1 MRDMRNPENVLNS
14 LSKHSGNLNYKFE
27 RLYRVLFNEEMFYVA
42 YQNIYSKTGN
52 MTAGADGKTIDGMSI
67 DRVEQLIGSLKNET
81 YQPNP
86 SKRTYIPKKNGK
98 KRPLGI
104 PSFDDKLV
112 QEVVRMILEAIYEG
126 SFEHTSHGFR
136 PKRSCHTALID
147 IQKTFTAVKW
157 FIEGDIKGFFD
168 NINHDV
174 LINILRERIADERF
188 LRLIRKFL
196 NAGYV
201 EDWVFHRT
209 YSGTPQG
216 GIISPILANI
226 YLDKFDKYIKE
237 YAAKFRKGDRRSI
250 NPEYWR
256 LNNKKNWLKKKLQ
269 KTSDE
274 QMRKNY
280 LYEIAQLSK
289 QMLSTPHK
297 DAMDADFRRMQYVR
311 YADDFLIS
319 VIGSKSECETIKAD
333 ITQFMREQLKLEL
346 SDEKTL
352 ITHAQDK
359 AKFLGYEIFIRKS
372 DAVKRNRDG
381 VLKRDFN
388 GAVVL
393 TLNSAVIQKK
403 LTEYNALEV
412 RNIDGKDIWWSKP
425 RRYMTPMKPEDILA
439 QYNAEIRGLY
449 NYYSLAAN
457 VSKECASFAFIM
469 KMSMFKTLGWKL
481 NTSARKVRQKYQK
494 DKDFVIPYND
504 AKGKQKY
511 RVFYNEGFKKRN
523 AQFDV
528 DYDKLPQTMYV
539 PYPSLVERLKDG
551 RCELCGKDGKVVMHH
566 VRTLTKLKGNNEW
579 EKLMLQRHR
588 KTLVV
593 CEDCN
598 SMIQN
603 YGKE

>member
-1 MRDMRNPENVLNS
+1 MEKSERVLKA
-14 LSKHSGNLNYKFE
+14 LSDHSQSSDYKYE
-27 RLYRVLFNEEMFYVA
+27 RLYRYLFSEEMFAVA
-42 YQNIYSKTGN
+42 YQRIYAKQGN
-52 MTAGADGKTIDGMSI
+52 MTPGTDGKTIDEMSLERI
-67 DRVEQLIGSLKNET
+67 ERLIVSLKDES
-81 YQPNP
+81 YQPHP
-86 SKRTYIPKKNGK
+86 ARRVYIPKKNGK

-104 PSFDDKLV
+104 PSFEDKLV
-112 QEVVRMILEAIYEG
+112 QEVVRLLLEAIYEG
-126 SFEHTSHGFR
+126 HFEGTSHGFR
-136 PKRSCHTALID
+136 PHRSCHTALGM
-147 IQKTFTAVKW
+147 IQKSFAGAKW

-168 NINHDV
+168 NIDHNV
-174 LINILRERIADERF
+174 LISILRERISDERF

-201 EDWVFHRT
+201 EDWKYNKT

-256 LNNKKNWLKKKLQ
+256 LNNKKNRLKQKLQ

-551 RCELCGKDGKVVMHH
+551 RCELCGKEGKVVMHH

-579 EKLMLQRHR
+579 EKLMLKRHR

>member
-1 MRDMRNPENVLNS
+1 MKKSERVLKA
-14 LSKHSGNLNYKFE
+14 LSDHSQSSDYKYE
-27 RLYRVLFNEEMFYVA
+27 RLYRYLFSEEMFAVA
-42 YQNIYSKTGN
+42 YQRIYAKQGN
-52 MTAGADGKTIDGMSI
+52 MTPGTDGKTIDEMSLERI
-67 DRVEQLIGSLKNET
+67 EKLILSLKDES
-81 YQPNP
+81 YQPHP
-86 SKRTYIPKKNGK
+86 ARRVYIPKKNGK
-98 KRPLGI
+98 KRPIGI
-104 PSFDDKLV
+104 PSFEDKLV
-112 QEVVRMILEAIYEG
+112 QEVVRLLLEAIYEG
-126 SFEHTSHGFR
+126 HFEGTSHGFR
-136 PKRSCHTALID
+136 PHRSCHTALGM
-147 IQKTFTAVKW
+147 IQKSFAGAKW

-168 NINHDV
+168 NIDHNV
-174 LINILRERIADERF
+174 LISILRERISDERF

-201 EDWVFHRT
+201 EDWKYNKT

-237 YAAKFRKGDRRSI
+237 YAAKFRKGDRRSV

-256 LNNKKNWLKKKLQ
+256 LNNKKNRLKQKLQ

-274 QMRKNY
+274 QMRKSY

-297 DAMDADFRRMQYVR
+297 DAMDADFRRLQYVR

-372 DAVKRNRDG
+372 NAVKRNKDG

-393 TLNSAVIQKK
+393 SLNSAVIQEK
-403 LTEYNALEV
+403 LTEYNAMEV
-412 RNIDGKDIWWSKP
+412 RKIDGKDVWWSKP
-425 RRYMTPMKPEDILA
+425 RRYMTSMKPEDILA

-449 NYYSLAAN
+449 NYYSLAIN

-469 KMSMFKTLGWKL
+469 KMSMLKTLGWKL
-481 NTSARKVRQKYQK
+481 NTSARKVRQKYQRNK
-494 DKDFVIPYND
+494 EFVIPYND

-528 DYDKLPQTMYV
+528 DFDRLTQTMYV
-539 PYPSLVERLKDG
+539 PYPSLVERMKDG
-551 RCELCGKDGKVVMHH
+551 VCELCGKEGKVVMHH
-566 VRTLTKLKGNNEW
+566 VRTLTKLKGDNEW

>member
-1 MRDMRNPENVLNS
+1 MEKSERVLKA
-14 LSKHSGNLNYKFE
+14 LSDHSQSSDYKYE
-27 RLYRVLFNEEMFYVA
+27 RLYRYLFSEEMFAVA
-42 YQNIYSKTGN
+42 YQRIYAKQGN
-52 MTAGADGKTIDGMSI
+52 MTPGTDGKTIDEMSLERI
-67 DRVEQLIGSLKNET
+67 ERLIVSLKDES
-81 YQPNP
+81 YQPHP
-86 SKRTYIPKKNGK
+86 ARRVYIPKKNGK

-104 PSFDDKLV
+104 PSFEDKLV
-112 QEVVRMILEAIYEG
+112 QEVVRLLLEAIYEG
-126 SFEHTSHGFR
+126 HFEGTSHGFR
-136 PKRSCHTALID
+136 PHRSCHTALGM
-147 IQKTFTAVKW
+147 IQKSFAGAKW

-168 NINHDV
+168 NIDHNV
-174 LINILRERIADERF
+174 LISILRERISDERF

-201 EDWVFHRT
+201 EDWKYNKT

-216 GIISPILANI
+216 GIISPMLANI

-274 QMRKNY
+274 QIRKSY

-372 DAVKRNRDG
+372 DAVKRNKDG

-439 QYNAEIRGLY
+439 QYNAETRGLY

-551 RCELCGKDGKVVMHH
+551 RCELCGKEGKVVMHH

-579 EKLMLQRHR
+579 EKLMLKRHR

-603 YGKE
+603 HGKE

>member
-1 MRDMRNPENVLNS
+1 MEKSERVLKA
-14 LSKHSGNLNYKFE
+14 LSDHSQSSDYKYE
-27 RLYRVLFNEEMFYVA
+27 RLYRYLFSEEMFAVA
-42 YQNIYSKTGN
+42 YQRIYAKQGN
-52 MTAGADGKTIDGMSI
+52 MTPGTDGKTIDEMSLERI
-67 DRVEQLIGSLKNET
+67 ERLIVSLKDES
-81 YQPNP
+81 YQPHP
-86 SKRTYIPKKNGK
+86 ARRVYIPKKNGK

-104 PSFDDKLV
+104 PSFEDKLV
-112 QEVVRMILEAIYEG
+112 QEVVRLLLEAIYEG
-126 SFEHTSHGFR
+126 HFEGTSHGFR
-136 PKRSCHTALID
+136 PHRSCHTALGM
-147 IQKTFTAVKW
+147 IQKSFAGAKW

-168 NINHDV
+168 NIDHNV
-174 LINILRERIADERF
+174 LISILRERISDERF

-201 EDWVFHRT
+201 EDWKYNKT

-237 YAAKFRKGDRRSI
+237 YAATFRKGDRRSI

-256 LNNKKNWLKKKLQ
+256 LNNKKNRLKQKLQ

-274 QMRKNY
+274 QMRESY

-372 DAVKRNRDG
+372 DAVKRNKDG

-511 RVFYNEGFKKRN
+511 RVLYNEGFKKRN

-551 RCELCGKDGKVVMHH
+551 RCELCGKEGKVVVHH

-579 EKLMLQRHR
+579 EKLMLKRHR

>member
-1 MRDMRNPENVLNS
+1 MEKSERVLKA
-14 LSKHSGNLNYKFE
+14 LSDHSQSSDYKYE
-27 RLYRVLFNEEMFYVA
+27 RLYRYLFSEEMFAVA
-42 YQNIYSKTGN
+42 YQRIYAKQGN
-52 MTAGADGKTIDGMSI
+52 MTPGTDGKTIDEMSLERI
-67 DRVEQLIGSLKNET
+67 ERLIVSLKDES
-81 YQPNP
+81 YQPHP
-86 SKRTYIPKKNGK
+86 ARRVYIPKKNGK

-104 PSFDDKLV
+104 PSFEDKLV
-112 QEVVRMILEAIYEG
+112 QEVVRLLLEAIYEG
-126 SFEHTSHGFR
+126 HFEGTSHGFR
-136 PKRSCHTALID
+136 PHRSCLTALGM
-147 IQKTFTAVKW
+147 IQKSFAGAKW

-168 NINHDV
+168 NIDHNV
-174 LINILRERIADERF
+174 LISILRERISDERF

-201 EDWVFHRT
+201 EDWKYNKT

-216 GIISPILANI
+216 GIISPMLANI

-274 QMRKNY
+274 QIRKSY

-372 DAVKRNRDG
+372 DAVKRNKDG

-439 QYNAEIRGLY
+439 QYNAETRGLY

-551 RCELCGKDGKVVMHH
+551 RCELCGKEGKVVMHH

-579 EKLMLQRHR
+579 EKLMLKRHR

>member
-1 MRDMRNPENVLNS
+1 MRNSENVLNS
-14 LSKHSGNLNYKFE
+14 LAGHSQNPNYRFE
-27 RLYRVLFNEEMFYVA
+27 RLYRLLFNENLYALA
-42 YQNIYSKTGN
+42 YQMMSKKTGN
-52 MTAGADGKTIDGMSI
+52 MTKGTDGQTISGMSI
-67 DRVEQLIGSLKNET
+67 KRIQSIIDKLRDES
-81 YQPNP
+81 YQPHP
-86 SKRTYIPKKNGK
+86 AKRIYIPKKNGK
-98 KRPLGI
+98 QRPLGI
-104 PSFDDKLV
+104 PSFEDKLV
-112 QEVVRMILEAIYEG
+112 QKVIQMILESIYEG
-126 SFEHTSHGFR
+126 SFEKCSHGFR
-136 PKRSCHTALID
+136 PHRSCHTAMASIMEGFD
-147 IQKTFTAVKW
+147 GTRW

-168 NINHDV
+168 NINHD
-174 LINILRERIADERF
+174 IMIAILSKRIADERF

-196 NAGYV
+196 NAGYL
-201 EDWVFHRT
+201 EKWKFHKT
-209 YSGTPQG
+209 FSGTPQG

-256 LNNKKNWLKKKLQ
+256 LNNKKNRLKQKLQ

-297 DAMDADFRRMQYVR
+297 DAMDADFRRLQYVR

>member
-1 MRDMRNPENVLNS
+1 MEKSERVLKA
-14 LSKHSGNLNYKFE
+14 LSDHSQSSDYKYE
-27 RLYRVLFNEEMFYVA
+27 RLYRYLFSEELFAVA
-42 YQNIYSKTGN
+42 YQRIYAKQGN
-52 MTAGADGKTIDGMSI
+52 MTPGTDGKTIDEMSLERI
-67 DRVEQLIGSLKNET
+67 ERLIVSLKDES
-81 YQPNP
+81 YQPHP
-86 SKRTYIPKKNGK
+86 ARRVYIPKKNGK

-104 PSFDDKLV
+104 PSFEDKLV
-112 QEVVRMILEAIYEG
+112 QEVVRLLLEAIYEG
-126 SFEHTSHGFR
+126 HFEGTSHGFR
-136 PKRSCHTALID
+136 PHRSCHTALGM
-147 IQKTFTAVKW
+147 IQKSFAGAKW

-168 NINHDV
+168 NIDHNV
-174 LINILRERIADERF
+174 LISILRERISDERF
-188 LRLIRKFL
+188 LGLIRKFL

-201 EDWVFHRT
+201 EDWKYNKT

-274 QMRKNY
+274 QKRRSY

-372 DAVKRNRDG
+372 DAVKRNKDG

-425 RRYMTPMKPEDILA
+425 RRYMTPMKPEDIHA

-469 KMSMFKTLGWKL
+469 KMSMLKTLGWKL

-551 RCELCGKDGKVVMHH
+551 RCELCGKEGKVVMHH

-579 EKLMLQRHR
+579 EKLMLKRHR

>member
-1 MRDMRNPENVLNS
+1 MEKSERVLKA
-14 LSKHSGNLNYKFE
+14 LSDHSQSSDYKYE
-27 RLYRVLFNEEMFYVA
+27 RLYRYLFSEEMFAVA
-42 YQNIYSKTGN
+42 YQRIYAKQGN
-52 MTAGADGKTIDGMSI
+52 MTPGTDGKTIDEMSLERI
-67 DRVEQLIGSLKNET
+67 ERLIVSLKDES
-81 YQPNP
+81 YQPHP
-86 SKRTYIPKKNGK
+86 ARRVYIPKKNGK

-104 PSFDDKLV
+104 PSFEDKLV
-112 QEVVRMILEAIYEG
+112 QEVVRLLLEAIYEG
-126 SFEHTSHGFR
+126 HFEGTSHGFR
-136 PKRSCHTALID
+136 PHRSCHTALGM
-147 IQKTFTAVKW
+147 IQKSFAGAKW

-168 NINHDV
+168 NIDHNV
-174 LINILRERIADERF
+174 LISILRERISDERF

-201 EDWVFHRT
+201 EDWKYNKT

-216 GIISPILANI
+216 GIISPMLANI

-256 LNNKKNWLKKKLQ
+256 LNNKKNRLKQKLQ

-289 QMLSTPHK
+289 QMLSIPHK
-297 DAMDADFRRMQYVR
+297 DAMDADFRRLQYVR

-372 DAVKRNRDG
+372 DAVKRNKDG

-393 TLNSAVIQKK
+393 TLNTAVIQKTH
-403 LTEYNALEV
+403 TEYNALEV

-449 NYYSLAAN
+449 NYYSLATN

-551 RCELCGKDGKVVMHH
+551 RCELCGKEGKVVMHH
-566 VRTLTKLKGNNEW
+566 VRNLTKLKGCNEW
-579 EKLMLQRHR
+579 EKLMLKRHR

>member
-1 MRDMRNPENVLNS
+1 MEKSERVLKA
-14 LSKHSGNLNYKFE
+14 LSDHSQSSDYKYE
-27 RLYRVLFNEEMFYVA
+27 RLYRYLFSEEMFAVA
-42 YQNIYSKTGN
+42 YQRIYAKQGN
-52 MTAGADGKTIDGMSI
+52 MTPGTDGKTIDEMSLERI
-67 DRVEQLIGSLKNET
+67 ERLIVSLKDES
-81 YQPNP
+81 YQPHP
-86 SKRTYIPKKNGK
+86 ARRVYIPKKNGK

-104 PSFDDKLV
+104 PSFEDKLV
-112 QEVVRMILEAIYEG
+112 QEVVRLLLEAIYEG
-126 SFEHTSHGFR
+126 HFEGTSHGFR
-136 PKRSCHTALID
+136 PHRSCHTALGM
-147 IQKTFTAVKW
+147 IQKSFAGAKW

-168 NINHDV
+168 NIDHNV
-174 LINILRERIADERF
+174 LISILRERISDERF

-201 EDWVFHRT
+201 EDWKYNKT

-216 GIISPILANI
+216 GIISPMLANI

-269 KTSDE
+269 KTPDE
-274 QMRKNY
+274 QIRKSY

-372 DAVKRNRDG
+372 DAVKRNKDG

-439 QYNAEIRGLY
+439 QYNAETRGLY

-551 RCELCGKDGKVVMHH
+551 RCELCGKEGKVVMHH

-579 EKLMLQRHR
+579 EKLMLKRHR

>member
-1 MRDMRNPENVLNS
+1 MEKSERVLKA
-14 LSKHSGNLNYKFE
+14 LSDHSQSSDYKYE
-27 RLYRVLFNEEMFYVA
+27 RLYRYLFSEEMFAVA
-42 YQNIYSKTGN
+42 YQRIYAKQGN
-52 MTAGADGKTIDGMSI
+52 MTPGTDGKTIDEMSLERI
-67 DRVEQLIGSLKNET
+67 ERLIVSLKDES
-81 YQPNP
+81 YQPHP
-86 SKRTYIPKKNGK
+86 ARRVYIPKKNGK

-104 PSFDDKLV
+104 PSFEDKLV
-112 QEVVRMILEAIYEG
+112 QEVVRLLLEAIYEG
-126 SFEHTSHGFR
+126 HFEGTSHGFR
-136 PKRSCHTALID
+136 PHRSCHTALGM
-147 IQKTFTAVKW
+147 IQKSFAGAKW

-168 NINHDV
+168 NIDHNV
-174 LINILRERIADERF
+174 LISILRERISDERF
-188 LRLIRKFL
+188 LRLIRKFF

-201 EDWVFHRT
+201 EDWKYNKT

-216 GIISPILANI
+216 GIISPMLANI

-274 QMRKNY
+274 QIRKSY

-372 DAVKRNRDG
+372 DAVKRNKDG

>member
-1 MRDMRNPENVLNS
+1 MEKSERVLKA
-14 LSKHSGNLNYKFE
+14 LSDHSQSSDYKYE
-27 RLYRVLFNEEMFYVA
+27 RLYRYLFSEEMFAVA
-42 YQNIYSKTGN
+42 YQRIYAKQGN
-52 MTAGADGKTIDGMSI
+52 MTPGTDGKTIDEMSLERI
-67 DRVEQLIGSLKNET
+67 ERLIVSLKDES
-81 YQPNP
+81 YQPHP
-86 SKRTYIPKKNGK
+86 ARRVYIPKKNGK

-104 PSFDDKLV
+104 PSFEDKLV
-112 QEVVRMILEAIYEG
+112 QEVVRLLLEAIYEG
-126 SFEHTSHGFR
+126 HFEGTSHGFR
-136 PKRSCHTALID
+136 PHRSCHTALGM
-147 IQKTFTAVKW
+147 IQKSFAGAKW

-168 NINHDV
+168 NIDHNV
-174 LINILRERIADERF
+174 LISILRERISDERF

-201 EDWVFHRT
+201 EDWKYNKT

-237 YAAKFRKGDRRSI
+237 YAATFRKGDRRSI

-256 LNNKKNWLKKKLQ
+256 LNNKKNRLKQKLQ

-274 QMRKNY
+274 QMRESY

-372 DAVKRNRDG
+372 DAVKRNKDG

-439 QYNAEIRGLY
+439 EYNAEIRGLY

-551 RCELCGKDGKVVMHH
+551 RCELCGKEGKVVMHH

-579 EKLMLQRHR
+579 EKLMLKRHR

>member
-1 MRDMRNPENVLNS
+1 MEKSERVLKA
-14 LSKHSGNLNYKFE
+14 LSDHSQSSDYKYE
-27 RLYRVLFNEEMFYVA
+27 RLYRYLFSEEMFAVA
-42 YQNIYSKTGN
+42 YQRIYAKQGN
-52 MTAGADGKTIDGMSI
+52 MTPGTDGKTIDEMSLERI
-67 DRVEQLIGSLKNET
+67 ERLIVSLKDES
-81 YQPNP
+81 YQPHP
-86 SKRTYIPKKNGK
+86 ARRVYIPKKNGK

-104 PSFDDKLV
+104 PSFEDKLV
-112 QEVVRMILEAIYEG
+112 QEVVRLLLEAIYEG
-126 SFEHTSHGFR
+126 HFEGTSHGFR
-136 PKRSCHTALID
+136 PHRSCHTALGM
-147 IQKTFTAVKW
+147 IQKSFAGAKW
-157 FIEGDIKGFFD
+157 FIEGDIKGFFG
-168 NINHDV
+168 NIDHNV
-174 LINILRERIADERF
+174 LISILRERISDERF

-201 EDWVFHRT
+201 EDWKYNKT

-216 GIISPILANI
+216 GIISPMLANI

-274 QMRKNY
+274 QIRKSY

-372 DAVKRNRDG
+372 DAVKRNKDG

-439 QYNAEIRGLY
+439 QYNAETRGLY

-551 RCELCGKDGKVVMHH
+551 RCELCGKEGKVVMHH

-579 EKLMLQRHR
+579 EKLMLKRHR

>member
-1 MRDMRNPENVLNS
+1 MEKSERVLKA
-14 LSKHSGNLNYKFE
+14 LSDHSQSSDYKYE
-27 RLYRVLFNEEMFYVA
+27 RLYRYLFSEEMFAVA
-42 YQNIYSKTGN
+42 YQRIYAKQGN
-52 MTAGADGKTIDGMSI
+52 MTPGTDGKTIDEMSLERI
-67 DRVEQLIGSLKNET
+67 ERLIVSLKDES
-81 YQPNP
+81 YQPHP
-86 SKRTYIPKKNGK
+86 ARRVYIPKKNGK

-104 PSFDDKLV
+104 PSFEDKLV
-112 QEVVRMILEAIYEG
+112 QEVVRLLLEAIYEG
-126 SFEHTSHGFR
+126 HFEGTSHGFR
-136 PKRSCHTALID
+136 PHRSCHTALGM
-147 IQKTFTAVKW
+147 IQKSFAGAKW

-168 NINHDV
+168 NIDHNV
-174 LINILRERIADERF
+174 LISILRERISDERF
-188 LRLIRKFL
+188 LRLIRKFF

-201 EDWVFHRT
+201 EDWKYNKT

-216 GIISPILANI
+216 GIISPMLANI

-256 LNNKKNWLKKKLQ
+256 LNNKKNRLKQKLQ

-274 QMRKNY
+274 QIRKSY

-372 DAVKRNRDG
+372 DAVKRNKDG

-439 QYNAEIRGLY
+439 QYNAETRGLY

-551 RCELCGKDGKVVMHH
+551 RCELCGKEGKVVMHH

-579 EKLMLQRHR
+579 EKLMLKRHR

>member
-1 MRDMRNPENVLNS
+1 MEKSERVLKA
-14 LSKHSGNLNYKFE
+14 LSDHSQSSDYKYE
-27 RLYRVLFNEEMFYVA
+27 RLYRYLFSEEMFAVA
-42 YQNIYSKTGN
+42 YQRIYAKQGN
-52 MTAGADGKTIDGMSI
+52 MTPGTDGKTIDEMSLERI
-67 DRVEQLIGSLKNET
+67 ERLIVSLKDES
-81 YQPNP
+81 YQPHP
-86 SKRTYIPKKNGK
+86 ARRVYIPKKNGK

-104 PSFDDKLV
+104 PSFEDKLV
-112 QEVVRMILEAIYEG
+112 QEVVRLLLEAIYEG
-126 SFEHTSHGFR
+126 HFEGTSHGFR
-136 PKRSCHTALID
+136 PHRSCHTALGM
-147 IQKTFTAVKW
+147 IQKSFAGAKW

-168 NINHDV
+168 NIDHNV
-174 LINILRERIADERF
+174 LISILRERISDERF

-201 EDWVFHRT
+201 EDWKYNKT

-216 GIISPILANI
+216 GIISPMLANI

-274 QMRKNY
+274 QIRKSY

-297 DAMDADFRRMQYVR
+297 DAMDADFRRLQYVR

-372 DAVKRNRDG
+372 DAVKRNKDG

-528 DYDKLPQTMYV
+528 DYDNLPQTMYV

-551 RCELCGKDGKVVMHH
+551 RCELCGKEGKVVMHH

-579 EKLMLQRHR
+579 EKLMLKRHR

>member
-1 MRDMRNPENVLNS
+1 MEKSERVLKA
-14 LSKHSGNLNYKFE
+14 LSDHSQSSDYKYE
-27 RLYRVLFNEEMFYVA
+27 RLYRYLFSEEMFAVA
-42 YQNIYSKTGN
+42 YQRIYAKQGN
-52 MTAGADGKTIDGMSI
+52 MTPGTDGKTIDEMSLERI
-67 DRVEQLIGSLKNET
+67 ERLIVSLKDES
-81 YQPNP
+81 YQPHP
-86 SKRTYIPKKNGK
+86 ARRVYIPKKNGK

-104 PSFDDKLV
+104 PSFEDKLV
-112 QEVVRMILEAIYEG
+112 QEVVRLLLEAIYEG
-126 SFEHTSHGFR
+126 HFEGTSHGFR
-136 PKRSCHTALID
+136 PHRSCHTALGM
-147 IQKTFTAVKW
+147 IQKSFAGAKW

-168 NINHDV
+168 NIDHNV
-174 LINILRERIADERF
+174 LISILRERISDERF

-201 EDWVFHRT
+201 EDWKYNKT

-216 GIISPILANI
+216 GIISPMLANI

-274 QMRKNY
+274 QIRKSY

-372 DAVKRNRDG
+372 DAVKRNKDG

-425 RRYMTPMKPEDILA
+425 LRYMTPMKPEDILA

-551 RCELCGKDGKVVMHH
+551 RCELCGKEGKVVMHH

-579 EKLMLQRHR
+579 EKLMLKRHR

>member
-1 MRDMRNPENVLNS
+1 MEKSERVLKA
-14 LSKHSGNLNYKFE
+14 LSDHSQSSDYKYE
-27 RLYRVLFNEEMFYVA
+27 RLYRYLFSEEMFAVA
-42 YQNIYSKTGN
+42 YQRIYAKQGN
-52 MTAGADGKTIDGMSI
+52 MTPGTDGKTIDEMSLERI
-67 DRVEQLIGSLKNET
+67 ERLIVSLKDES
-81 YQPNP
+81 YQPHP
-86 SKRTYIPKKNGK
+86 ARRVYIPKKNGK

-104 PSFDDKLV
+104 PSFEDKLV
-112 QEVVRMILEAIYEG
+112 QEVVRLLLEAIYEG
-126 SFEHTSHGFR
+126 HFEGTSHGFR
-136 PKRSCHTALID
+136 PHRSCHTALGM
-147 IQKTFTAVKW
+147 IQKSFAGAKW

-168 NINHDV
+168 NIDHNV
-174 LINILRERIADERF
+174 LISILRERISDERF

-201 EDWVFHRT
+201 EDWKYNKT

-256 LNNKKNWLKKKLQ
+256 LNNKKNRLKQKLQ

-274 QMRKNY
+274 QMRKSY

-372 DAVKRNRDG
+372 DAVKRNKDG

-393 TLNSAVIQKK
+393 TLNSTVIQKK

-551 RCELCGKDGKVVMHH
+551 RCELCGKEGKVVMHH

-579 EKLMLQRHR
+579 EKLMLKRHR

>member
-1 MRDMRNPENVLNS
+1 MEKSERVLKA
-14 LSKHSGNLNYKFE
+14 LSDHSQSSDYKYE
-27 RLYRVLFNEEMFYVA
+27 RLYRYLFSEEMFAVA
-42 YQNIYSKTGN
+42 YQRIYAKQGN
-52 MTAGADGKTIDGMSI
+52 MTPGTDGKTIDEMSLERI
-67 DRVEQLIGSLKNET
+67 ERLIVSLKDES
-81 YQPNP
+81 YQPHP
-86 SKRTYIPKKNGK
+86 ARRVYIPKKNGK

-104 PSFDDKLV
+104 PSFEDKLV
-112 QEVVRMILEAIYEG
+112 QEVVRLLLEAIYEG
-126 SFEHTSHGFR
+126 HFEGTSHGFR
-136 PKRSCHTALID
+136 PHRSCHTALGM
-147 IQKTFTAVKW
+147 IQKSFAGAKW

-168 NINHDV
+168 NIDHNV
-174 LINILRERIADERF
+174 LISILRERISDERF
-188 LRLIRKFL
+188 LRLIRKFF

-201 EDWVFHRT
+201 EDWKYNKT

-256 LNNKKNWLKKKLQ
+256 LNNKKNRLKQKLQ

-297 DAMDADFRRMQYVR
+297 DAMDADFRRLQYVR

-494 DKDFVIPYND
+494 DKDFVIPYTD

>member
-1 MRDMRNPENVLNS
+1 MEKSERVLKA
-14 LSKHSGNLNYKFE
+14 LSDHSQSSDYKYE
-27 RLYRVLFNEEMFYVA
+27 RLYRYLFSEEMFAVA
-42 YQNIYSKTGN
+42 YQRIYAKQGN
-52 MTAGADGKTIDGMSI
+52 MTPGTDGKTIDEMSLERI
-67 DRVEQLIGSLKNET
+67 ERLIVSFKDES
-81 YQPNP
+81 YQPHP
-86 SKRTYIPKKNGK
+86 ARRVYIPKKNGK

-104 PSFDDKLV
+104 PSFEDKLV
-112 QEVVRMILEAIYEG
+112 QEVVRLLLEAIYEG
-126 SFEHTSHGFR
+126 HFEGTSHGFR
-136 PKRSCHTALID
+136 PHRSCHTALGM
-147 IQKTFTAVKW
+147 IQKSFAGAKW

-168 NINHDV
+168 NIDHNV
-174 LINILRERIADERF
+174 LISILRERISDERF

-201 EDWVFHRT
+201 EDWKYNKT

-216 GIISPILANI
+216 GIISPMLANI

-274 QMRKNY
+274 QIRKSY

-372 DAVKRNRDG
+372 DAVKRNKDG

-439 QYNAEIRGLY
+439 QYNAETRGLY

-551 RCELCGKDGKVVMHH
+551 RCELCGKEGKVVMHH

-579 EKLMLQRHR
+579 EKLMLKRHR

>member
-1 MRDMRNPENVLNS
+1 MEKSERVLKA
-14 LSKHSGNLNYKFE
+14 LSDHSQSSDYKYE
-27 RLYRVLFNEEMFYVA
+27 RLYRYLFSEEMFAVA
-42 YQNIYSKTGN
+42 YQRIYAKQGN
-52 MTAGADGKTIDGMSI
+52 MTPGTDGKTIDEMSLERI
-67 DRVEQLIGSLKNET
+67 ERLIVSLKDES
-81 YQPNP
+81 YQPHP
-86 SKRTYIPKKNGK
+86 ARRVYIPKKNGK

-104 PSFDDKLV
+104 PSFEEKLV
-112 QEVVRMILEAIYEG
+112 QEVVRLLLEAIYEG
-126 SFEHTSHGFR
+126 HFEGTSHGFR
-136 PKRSCHTALID
+136 PHRSCHTALGM
-147 IQKTFTAVKW
+147 IQKSFAGAKW

-168 NINHDV
+168 NIDHNV
-174 LINILRERIADERF
+174 LISILRERISDERF

-201 EDWVFHRT
+201 EDWKYNKT

-216 GIISPILANI
+216 GIVSPILANI

-250 NPEYWR
+250 NPDYWR
-256 LNNKKNWLKKKLQ
+256 LNNKKNRLKQKLQ

-274 QMRKNY
+274 QMRKSY

-289 QMLSTPHK
+289 QMLSIPHK
-297 DAMDADFRRMQYVR
+297 DAMDADFRRLQYVR

-372 DAVKRNRDG
+372 DAVKRNKDG

-449 NYYSLAAN
+449 NYYSLATN

-551 RCELCGKDGKVVMHH
+551 RCELCGKEGKVVMHH
-566 VRTLTKLKGNNEW
+566 VRNLTKLKGCNEW
-579 EKLMLQRHR
+579 EKLMLKRHR

>member
-1 MRDMRNPENVLNS
+1 MEKSERVLKA
-14 LSKHSGNLNYKFE
+14 LSDHSQSSDYKYE
-27 RLYRVLFNEEMFYVA
+27 RLYRYLFSEEMFAVA
-42 YQNIYSKTGN
+42 YQRIYAKQGN
-52 MTAGADGKTIDGMSI
+52 MTPGTDGKTIDEMSLERI
-67 DRVEQLIGSLKNET
+67 ERLIVSLKDES
-81 YQPNP
+81 YQPHP
-86 SKRTYIPKKNGK
+86 ARRVYIPKKNGK

-104 PSFDDKLV
+104 PSFEDKLV
-112 QEVVRMILEAIYEG
+112 QEVVRLLLEAIYEG
-126 SFEHTSHGFR
+126 HFEGTSHGFR
-136 PKRSCHTALID
+136 PHRSSHTALGM
-147 IQKTFTAVKW
+147 IQKSFAGAKW

-168 NINHDV
+168 NIDHNV
-174 LINILRERIADERF
+174 LISILRERISDERF

-201 EDWVFHRT
+201 EDWKYNKT

-256 LNNKKNWLKKKLQ
+256 LNNKKNWLKQKLQ

-274 QMRKNY
+274 QMRKSY

-297 DAMDADFRRMQYVR
+297 DAMDADFRRLQYVR

-333 ITQFMREQLKLEL
+333 ITQFMRVQLKLEL

-372 DAVKRNRDG
+372 DAVKRNKDG

-412 RNIDGKDIWWSKP
+412 RDIDGKDIWWSKP

-551 RCELCGKDGKVVMHH
+551 RCELCGKEGKVVMHH

-579 EKLMLQRHR
+579 EKLMLKRHR

>member
-1 MRDMRNPENVLNS
+1 
-14 LSKHSGNLNYKFE
+14 
-27 RLYRVLFNEEMFYVA
+27 MFAVA
-42 YQNIYSKTGN
+42 YQRIYAKQGN
-52 MTAGADGKTIDGMSI
+52 MTPGTDGKTIDKMGLERI
-67 DRVEQLIGSLKNET
+67 ERLIVSLKDES
-81 YQPNP
+81 YQPHP
-86 SKRTYIPKKNGK
+86 ARRVYIPKKNGK

-104 PSFDDKLV
+104 PSFEDKLV
-112 QEVVRMILEAIYEG
+112 QEVVRLLLEAIYEG
-126 SFEHTSHGFR
+126 HFEGTSHGFR
-136 PKRSCHTALID
+136 PHRSCHTALGM
-147 IQKTFTAVKW
+147 IQKSFAGAKW

-168 NINHDV
+168 NIDHNV
-174 LINILRERIADERF
+174 LISILRERISDERF

-201 EDWVFHRT
+201 EDWKYNKT

-237 YAAKFRKGDRRSI
+237 YAATFRKGDRRSI

-256 LNNKKNWLKKKLQ
+256 LNNKKNRLKQKLQ

-274 QMRKNY
+274 QMRESY
-280 LYEIAQLSK
+280 LYEIAQQSK

-372 DAVKRNRDG
+372 DAVKRNKDG

-551 RCELCGKDGKVVMHH
+551 RCELCGKEGKVVMHH

-579 EKLMLQRHR
+579 EKLMLKRHR

>member
-1 MRDMRNPENVLNS
+1 MEKSERVLKA
-14 LSKHSGNLNYKFE
+14 LSDHSQSSDYKYE
-27 RLYRVLFNEEMFYVA
+27 RLYRYLFSEEMFAVA
-42 YQNIYSKTGN
+42 YQRIYAKQGN
-52 MTAGADGKTIDGMSI
+52 MTPGTDGKTIDEMSLERI
-67 DRVEQLIGSLKNET
+67 ERLIVSLKDES
-81 YQPNP
+81 YQPHP
-86 SKRTYIPKKNGK
+86 ARRVYIPKKNGK

-104 PSFDDKLV
+104 PSFEDKLV
-112 QEVVRMILEAIYEG
+112 QEVVRLLLEAIYEG
-126 SFEHTSHGFR
+126 HFEGTSHGFR
-136 PKRSCHTALID
+136 PHRSCHTALGM
-147 IQKTFTAVKW
+147 IQKSFAGAKW

-168 NINHDV
+168 NIDHNV
-174 LINILRERIADERF
+174 LISILRERISDERF

-201 EDWVFHRT
+201 EDWKYNKT

-216 GIISPILANI
+216 GIISPMLANI

-439 QYNAEIRGLY
+439 QYNAETRGLY

-551 RCELCGKDGKVVMHH
+551 RCELCGKEGKVVMHH

-579 EKLMLQRHR
+579 EKLMLKRHR

>member
-1 MRDMRNPENVLNS
+1 MEKSERVLKA
-14 LSKHSGNLNYKFE
+14 LSDHSQSSDYKYE
-27 RLYRVLFNEEMFYVA
+27 RLYRYLFSEEMFAVA
-42 YQNIYSKTGN
+42 YQRIYAKQGN
-52 MTAGADGKTIDGMSI
+52 MTPGTDGKTIDEMSLERI
-67 DRVEQLIGSLKNET
+67 ERLIVSLKDES
-81 YQPNP
+81 YQPHP
-86 SKRTYIPKKNGK
+86 ARRVYIPKKNGK

-104 PSFDDKLV
+104 PSFEDKLV
-112 QEVVRMILEAIYEG
+112 QEVVRLLLEAIYEG
-126 SFEHTSHGFR
+126 HFEGTSHGFR
-136 PKRSCHTALID
+136 PHRSCHTALGM
-147 IQKTFTAVKW
+147 IQKSFAGAKW

-168 NINHDV
+168 NIDHNV
-174 LINILRERIADERF
+174 LISILRERISDERF

-201 EDWVFHRT
+201 EDWKYNKT

-216 GIISPILANI
+216 GIISPMLANI

-274 QMRKNY
+274 QMRESY

-372 DAVKRNRDG
+372 DAVKRNKDG

-551 RCELCGKDGKVVMHH
+551 RCELCGKEGKVVMHH

-579 EKLMLQRHR
+579 EKLMLKRHR

>member
-1 MRDMRNPENVLNS
+1 MEKSERVLKA
-14 LSKHSGNLNYKFE
+14 LSDHSQSSDYKYE
-27 RLYRVLFNEEMFYVA
+27 RLYRYLFSEEMFAVA
-42 YQNIYSKTGN
+42 YQRIYAKQGN
-52 MTAGADGKTIDGMSI
+52 MTPGTDGKTIDEMSLERI
-67 DRVEQLIGSLKNET
+67 ERLIVSLKDES
-81 YQPNP
+81 YQPHP
-86 SKRTYIPKKNGK
+86 ARRVYIPKKNGK

-104 PSFDDKLV
+104 PSYEDKLV
-112 QEVVRMILEAIYEG
+112 QEVVRLLLEAIYEG
-126 SFEHTSHGFR
+126 HFEGTSHGFR
-136 PKRSCHTALID
+136 PHRSCHTALGM
-147 IQKTFTAVKW
+147 IQKSFAGAKW

-168 NINHDV
+168 NIDHNV
-174 LINILRERIADERF
+174 LISILRERISDERF

-201 EDWVFHRT
+201 EDWKYNKT

-216 GIISPILANI
+216 GIVSPILANI

-250 NPEYWR
+250 NPDYWR
-256 LNNKKNWLKKKLQ
+256 LNNKKNRLKQKLQ

-274 QMRKNY
+274 QMRKSY

-289 QMLSTPHK
+289 QMLSIPHK
-297 DAMDADFRRMQYVR
+297 DAMDADFRRLQYVR

-372 DAVKRNRDG
+372 DAVKRNKDG

-449 NYYSLAAN
+449 NYYSLATN

-551 RCELCGKDGKVVMHH
+551 RCELCGKEGKVVMHH
-566 VRTLTKLKGNNEW
+566 VRNLTKLKGCNEW
-579 EKLMLQRHR
+579 EKLMLKRHR

>member
-1 MRDMRNPENVLNS
+1 MEKSERVLKA
-14 LSKHSGNLNYKFE
+14 LSDHSQSSDYKYE
-27 RLYRVLFNEEMFYVA
+27 RLYRYLFSEEMFAVA
-42 YQNIYSKTGN
+42 YQRIYAKQGN
-52 MTAGADGKTIDGMSI
+52 MTPGTDGKTIDEMSLERI
-67 DRVEQLIGSLKNET
+67 ERLIVSLKDES
-81 YQPNP
+81 YQPHP
-86 SKRTYIPKKNGK
+86 ARRVYIPKKNGK

-104 PSFDDKLV
+104 PSFEDKLV
-112 QEVVRMILEAIYEG
+112 QEVVRLLLEAIYEG
-126 SFEHTSHGFR
+126 HFEGTSHGFR
-136 PKRSCHTALID
+136 PHRSCHTALGM
-147 IQKTFTAVKW
+147 IQKSFAGAKW

-168 NINHDV
+168 NIDHNV
-174 LINILRERIADERF
+174 LISILRERISDERF

-201 EDWVFHRT
+201 EDWKYNKT

-274 QMRKNY
+274 QIRKSY

-297 DAMDADFRRMQYVR
+297 DAMDADFRRLQYVR
-311 YADDFLIS
+311 YADDFLKS

>member
-1 MRDMRNPENVLNS
+1 MEKSERVLKA
-14 LSKHSGNLNYKFE
+14 LSDHSQSSDYKYE
-27 RLYRVLFNEEMFYVA
+27 RLYRYLFSEEMFAVA
-42 YQNIYSKTGN
+42 YQRIYAKQGN
-52 MTAGADGKTIDGMSI
+52 MTPGTDGKTIDEMSLERI
-67 DRVEQLIGSLKNET
+67 ERLIVSLKDES
-81 YQPNP
+81 YQPHP
-86 SKRTYIPKKNGK
+86 ARRVYIPKKNGK

-104 PSFDDKLV
+104 PSFEDKLV
-112 QEVVRMILEAIYEG
+112 QEVVRLLLEAIYEG
-126 SFEHTSHGFR
+126 HFEGTSHGFR
-136 PKRSCHTALID
+136 PHRSCHTALGM
-147 IQKTFTAVKW
+147 IQKSFAGAKW

-168 NINHDV
+168 NIDHNV
-174 LINILRERIADERF
+174 LISILRERISDERF
-188 LRLIRKFL
+188 LRLIRKYL

-201 EDWVFHRT
+201 EDWKYNKT

-216 GIISPILANI
+216 GIISPMLANI

-274 QMRKNY
+274 QIRKSY

-372 DAVKRNRDG
+372 DAVKRNKDG

-439 QYNAEIRGLY
+439 QYNAETRGLY

-551 RCELCGKDGKVVMHH
+551 RCELCGKEGKVVMHH

-579 EKLMLQRHR
+579 EKLMLKRHR

>member
-1 MRDMRNPENVLNS
+1 MEKSERVLKA
-14 LSKHSGNLNYKFE
+14 LSDHSQSSDYKYE
-27 RLYRVLFNEEMFYVA
+27 RLYRYLFSEEMFAVA
-42 YQNIYSKTGN
+42 YQRIYAKQGN
-52 MTAGADGKTIDGMSI
+52 MTPGTDGKTIDEMSLERI
-67 DRVEQLIGSLKNET
+67 ERLIVSLKDES
-81 YQPNP
+81 YQPHP
-86 SKRTYIPKKNGK
+86 ARRVYIPKKNGK

-104 PSFDDKLV
+104 PSFEDKLV
-112 QEVVRMILEAIYEG
+112 QEVVRLLLEAIYEG
-126 SFEHTSHGFR
+126 HFEGTSHGFR
-136 PKRSCHTALID
+136 PHRSCHTALGM
-147 IQKTFTAVKW
+147 IQKSFAGAKW

-168 NINHDV
+168 NIDHNV
-174 LINILRERIADERF
+174 LISILRERISDERF

-201 EDWVFHRT
+201 EDWKYNKT

-237 YAAKFRKGDRRSI
+237 YAAKSRKGDRRSI

-274 QMRKNY
+274 QIRKSY

-372 DAVKRNRDG
+372 DAVKRNKDG

-439 QYNAEIRGLY
+439 QYNAETRGLY

-551 RCELCGKDGKVVMHH
+551 RCELCGKEGKVVMHH

-579 EKLMLQRHR
+579 EKLMLKRHR

>member
-1 MRDMRNPENVLNS
+1 MEKSERVLKA
-14 LSKHSGNLNYKFE
+14 LSDHSQSSDYKYE
-27 RLYRVLFNEEMFYVA
+27 RLYRYLFSEEMFAVA
-42 YQNIYSKTGN
+42 YQRIYAKQGN
-52 MTAGADGKTIDGMSI
+52 MTPGTDGKTIDEMSLERI
-67 DRVEQLIGSLKNET
+67 ERLIVSLKDES
-81 YQPNP
+81 YQPHP
-86 SKRTYIPKKNGK
+86 ARRVYIPKKNGK

-104 PSFDDKLV
+104 PSFEDKLV
-112 QEVVRMILEAIYEG
+112 QEVVRLLLEAIYEG
-126 SFEHTSHGFR
+126 HFEGTSHGFR
-136 PKRSCHTALID
+136 PHRSCHTALGM
-147 IQKTFTAVKW
+147 IQKSFAGAKW

-168 NINHDV
+168 NIDHNV
-174 LINILRERIADERF
+174 LISILRERISDERF

-201 EDWVFHRT
+201 EDWKYNKT

-216 GIISPILANI
+216 GIISPMLANI

-274 QMRKNY
+274 QIRKSY

-372 DAVKRNRDG
+372 DAVKRNKDG

>member
-1 MRDMRNPENVLNS
+1 MEKSERVLKA
-14 LSKHSGNLNYKFE
+14 LSDHSQSSDYKYE
-27 RLYRVLFNEEMFYVA
+27 RLYRYLFSEEMFAVA
-42 YQNIYSKTGN
+42 YQRIYAKQGN
-52 MTAGADGKTIDGMSI
+52 MTPGTDGKTIDEMSLERI
-67 DRVEQLIGSLKNET
+67 ERLIVSLKDES
-81 YQPNP
+81 YQPHP
-86 SKRTYIPKKNGK
+86 ARRVYIPKKNGK

-104 PSFDDKLV
+104 PSFEDKLV
-112 QEVVRMILEAIYEG
+112 QEVVRLLLEAIYEG
-126 SFEHTSHGFR
+126 HFEGTSHGFR
-136 PKRSCHTALID
+136 PHRSCHTALGM
-147 IQKTFTAVKW
+147 IQKSFAGAKW

-168 NINHDV
+168 NIDHNV
-174 LINILRERIADERF
+174 LISILRERISDERF

-201 EDWVFHRT
+201 EDWKYNKT

-216 GIISPILANI
+216 GIISPMLANI

-250 NPEYWR
+250 NSEYWR

-274 QMRKNY
+274 QIRKSY

-372 DAVKRNRDG
+372 DAVKRNKDG

-439 QYNAEIRGLY
+439 QYNAETRGLY

-551 RCELCGKDGKVVMHH
+551 RCELCGKEGKVVMHH

-579 EKLMLQRHR
+579 EKLMLKRHR

>member
-1 MRDMRNPENVLNS
+1 MEKSERVLKA
-14 LSKHSGNLNYKFE
+14 LSDHSQSSDYKYE
-27 RLYRVLFNEEMFYVA
+27 RLYRYLFSEEMFAVA
-42 YQNIYSKTGN
+42 YQRIYAKQGN
-52 MTAGADGKTIDGMSI
+52 MTPGTDGKTIDEMSLERI
-67 DRVEQLIGSLKNET
+67 ERLIVSLKDES
-81 YQPNP
+81 YQPHP
-86 SKRTYIPKKNGK
+86 ARRVYIPKKNGK

-104 PSFDDKLV
+104 PSFEDKLV
-112 QEVVRMILEAIYEG
+112 QEVVRLLLEAIYEG
-126 SFEHTSHGFR
+126 HFEGTSHGFR
-136 PKRSCHTALID
+136 PHRSCHTALGM
-147 IQKTFTAVKW
+147 IQKSFAGAKW

-168 NINHDV
+168 NIDHNV
-174 LINILRERIADERF
+174 LISILRERISDERF

-201 EDWVFHRT
+201 EDWKYNKT

-216 GIISPILANI
+216 GIVSPILANI

-250 NPEYWR
+250 NPDYWR
-256 LNNKKNWLKKKLQ
+256 LNNKKTRLKQKLQ

-274 QMRKNY
+274 QMRKSY

-297 DAMDADFRRMQYVR
+297 DAMDADFRRLQYVR

-333 ITQFMREQLKLEL
+333 ITQFMRDRLKLEL

-372 DAVKRNRDG
+372 DAVKRNKDG

-393 TLNSAVIQKK
+393 SLNSAVIQKK
-403 LTEYNALEV
+403 LTEYNAMEV

-425 RRYMTPMKPEDILA
+425 RRFMTPMKPEDILA
-439 QYNAEIRGLY
+439 QYNTEIRGLY
-449 NYYSLAAN
+449 NYYSLAMN

-551 RCELCGKDGKVVMHH
+551 RCELCGKEGKVVMHH
-566 VRTLTKLKGNNEW
+566 VRNLTKLKGCNEW
-579 EKLMLQRHR
+579 EKLMLKRHR

>member
-1 MRDMRNPENVLNS
+1 MEKSERVLKA
-14 LSKHSGNLNYKFE
+14 LSDHSQSSDYKYE
-27 RLYRVLFNEEMFYVA
+27 RLYRYLFSEEMFAVA
-42 YQNIYSKTGN
+42 YQRIYAKQGN
-52 MTAGADGKTIDGMSI
+52 MTPGTDGKTIDEMSLERI
-67 DRVEQLIGSLKNET
+67 ERLIVSLKDES
-81 YQPNP
+81 YQPHP
-86 SKRTYIPKKNGK
+86 ARRVYIPKKNGK

-104 PSFDDKLV
+104 PSFEDKLV
-112 QEVVRMILEAIYEG
+112 QEVVRLLLEAIYEG
-126 SFEHTSHGFR
+126 HFEGTSHGFR
-136 PKRSCHTALID
+136 PHRSCHTALGM
-147 IQKTFTAVKW
+147 IQKSFAGAKW

-168 NINHDV
+168 NIDHNV
-174 LINILRERIADERF
+174 LISILRERISDERF

-201 EDWVFHRT
+201 EDWKYNKT

-216 GIISPILANI
+216 GIISPMLANI

-274 QMRKNY
+274 QIRKSY

-372 DAVKRNRDG
+372 DAVKRNKDG

-412 RNIDGKDIWWSKP
+412 RDIDGKDIWWSKP

-439 QYNAEIRGLY
+439 QYNAETRGLY

-551 RCELCGKDGKVVMHH
+551 RCELCGKEGKVVMHH

-579 EKLMLQRHR
+579 EKLMLKRHR